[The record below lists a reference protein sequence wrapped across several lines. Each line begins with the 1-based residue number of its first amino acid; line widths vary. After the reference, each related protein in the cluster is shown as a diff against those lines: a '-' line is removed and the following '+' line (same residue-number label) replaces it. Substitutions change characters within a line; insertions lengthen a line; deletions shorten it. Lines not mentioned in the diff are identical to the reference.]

1 MDIKHDEK
9 NQEFIFD
16 ENGNKG
22 HLKYQ
27 RLNSNVLDY
36 QSTFID
42 EEIRGK
48 GYGKELVK
56 YALEYAKEKNIKIVP
71 TCRMVSTYISRN
83 DQYKD
88 LIA

>member
-1 MDIKHDEK
+1 MDIKQDKK
-9 NQEFIFD
+9 NQEFVFD

-22 HLKYQ
+22 HLKYNQ
-27 RLNSNVLDY
+27 LNSNVLDY

-48 GYGKELVK
+48 GYGKALVK
-56 YALEYAKEKNIKIVP
+56 YALEYARENNLKIVP

>member
-1 MDIKHDEK
+1 MDIKHDER
-9 NQEFIFD
+9 NREFTLD
-16 ENGNKG
+16 EKGKGG
-22 HLKYQ
+22 HLKYEP
-27 RLNSNVLDY
+27 LNSEVLNY

-48 GYGKELVK
+48 GYEKALVK
-56 YALEYAKEKNIKIVP
+56 YALEYAKENNLKIVP

-83 DQYKD
+83 DQYKS

>member
-9 NQEFIFD
+9 NQKFILD
-16 ENGNKG
+16 EKDKSG
-22 HLKYQ
+22 HLKYE
-27 RLNSNVLDY
+27 RLNSEVLNY

-48 GYGKELVK
+48 GYGKALVK
-56 YALEYAKEKNIKIVP
+56 YALDYAKNNNLKILP
-71 TCRMVSTYISRN
+71 TCKMVSTYISRN
-83 DQYKD
+83 DQYKS